1 MARAPDTLK
10 PYQPTIRNRISTA
23 LLGDAPA
30 SSVRGRFV
38 KGLMGDTGLS
48 ATGLGIVDLLP
59 FLQADEAGRQM
70 ATKGQR
76 AAGAGNLA
84 LSIVPIPTVANKLV
98 KPVAKK
104 AAKGVARLIGD
115 VVGEAAP
122 SVSKIADAMEGAA
135 PIKATTPLDAIM
147 DRAKAQGVDLYVSQ
161 GNDGLRLSKIVV
173 PKDQRGQGV
182 GSAVMGD
189 LLDYADTT
197 GQRVT
202 LTPSDAFGG
211 SVPRLKKFYGA
222 HDFTPN
228 AGRTRDFSTQ
238 DTMIRNP
245 KPKAPIPVPVVQ
257 PKITAYHGSPHDF
270 DQFSLDKVGTGEGAQ
285 AYGHGLYFAENEA
298 VAKGYRDQISGDG
311 LVRPDGTVWKPSG
324 LRHMNVRVEANRNGA
339 DLDATIAKA
348 QSLLPNAPPATRP
361 LLEADIAEL
370 MELRDSGGVK
380 ANPGS
385 MYQVGIDA
393 DPEHFLD
400 WEKPLSEQSDAY
412 RQRLDAALKHGD
424 TSIDEI
430 AGVAR
435 FDEDAGK
442 LTGET
447 IYDSLGR
454 FLESP
459 EAATSA
465 LQRGGIP
472 GIKYLDQGSRNA
484 GGWHIT
490 PPSETVSGKWMVKG
504 SDYNSK
510 GLQFD
515 TEAEAKAA
523 LAEKIGGQTRN
534 FVVFDEKLIT
544 ILKKYGWVP
553 GAALPAAAIAE
564 YTKENGSPPPTVP
577 MV

>member
-10 PYQPTIRNRISTA
+10 PYQPTLRNRISTA
-23 LLGDAPA
+23 LLGDAKA

-59 FLQADEAGRQM
+59 FLQADEAGRQL

-76 AAGAGNLA
+76 GAGATNLA
-84 LSIVPIPTVANKLV
+84 LSVIPIPAVANKLV
-98 KPVAKK
+98 KPVVKK
-104 AAKGVARLIGD
+104 ATKGVARLIGD
-115 VVGEAAP
+115 VVGEAVP
-122 SVSKIADAMEGAA
+122 TVSKIADAMEGAA

-285 AYGHGLYFAENEA
+285 VYGHGLYFAENEG
-298 VAKGYRDQISGDG
+298 VAQSYRDALGPKPYIHNGLADG
-311 LVRPDGTVWKPSG
+311 AWDDPTFRAATAIHANKGEDGALAV
-324 LRHMNVRVEANRNGA
+324 LRGNAQSPRN
-339 DLDATIAKA
+339 DATI
-348 QSLLPNAPPATRP
+348 NAILDGSYKKHEMPT
-361 LLEADIAEL
+361 
-370 MELRDSGGVK
+370 
-380 ANPGS
+380 GS
-385 MYQVGIDA
+385 MYQVGINA

-400 WEKPLSEQSDAY
+400 WDKPLSQQAPNVQQAVANVANLRGESGGYIWDSLVKQKNAEGAFGEHIADPNPAIKTGPK
-412 RQRLDAALKHGD
+412 AATEALR
-424 TSIDEI
+424 E
-430 AGVAR
+430 AGV
-435 FDEDAGK
+435 
-442 LTGET
+442 
-447 IYDSLGR
+447 
-454 FLESP
+454 
-459 EAATSA
+459 
-465 LQRGGIP
+465 P
-472 GIKYLDQGSRNA
+472 GIKYLDAGSRYS
-484 GGWHIT
+484 
-490 PPSETVSGKWMVKG
+490 SETQRLIDGAG
-504 SDYNSK
+504 SRVGAMDV
-510 GLQFD
+510 
-515 TEAEAKAA
+515 AKKRLEQASTTSDRA
-523 LAEKIGGQTRN
+523 YWQKAVDELAKPETRN